1 GITLCVIEHNMRVIM
16 NLASHIY
23 CLSNGHMLADG
34 KPAELQNDQRVIDAY
49 LGGH

>member
-1 GITLCVIEHNMRVIM
+1 MIEHNMRVIM

-23 CLSNGHMLADG
+23 CLSNGKMLADG
-34 KPAELQNDQRVIDAY
+34 KPQKLQNDPRVVDAY